1 MLWFVLS
8 FIGAISDAGYYICV
22 KKYVQIYNQQLLA
35 AGIYVCTG
43 IVLLVTSSIIGFPS
57 IGQNFIFAVLVSCFL
72 GSVAILLTFTALKDT
87 DISLAVPMISLTP
100 LFLIITAFLFLH
112 EIPSPMGVVGIIIIV
127 AGSYILNL
135 SSHHTRLSDPLR
147 SILSNRGVLLMI
159 VVSFIYAV
167 AINFDKIV
175 ATNSDPV
182 FGSGIESLILGIIC
196 VGSFFVT
203 TKTKWHSTEISI
215 EPVKKQ
221 LLPSEVPG
229 LHFLVICIVIGG
241 ILSISSVSI
250 MTAFTMQIVPYVIA
264 IKRMSIIVIVLYG
277 CFVFHEKEVFLRLSG
292 AILMAIGAGIVVM
305 FS

>member
-35 AGIYVCTG
+35 AGMFLCTG
-43 IVLLVTSSIIGFPS
+43 IVLLVTSSIIGFPI
-57 IGQNFIFAVLVSCFL
+57 IGNDFIFAVLVSCFL
-72 GSVAILLTFTALKDT
+72 GSITIFLTFTALKDT
-87 DISLAVPMISLTP
+87 DISLAVPMISFTP

-112 EIPSPMGVVGIIIIV
+112 EIPSTMGVIGIIIIV
-127 AGSYILNL
+127 AGSYVLNL
-135 SSHHTRLSDPLR
+135 SSHHTKLSDPLR
-147 SILSNRGVLLMI
+147 SILSNRGVLLM
-159 VVSFIYAV
+159 VLVSFIYAV

-182 FGSGIESLILGIIC
+182 FGSGIESLILGLIC
-196 VGSFFVT
+196 VGFFFVN
-203 TKTKWHSTEISI
+203 TKIKCHSTEISI

-221 LLPSEVPG
+221 LFPGEVPW
-229 LHFLVICIVIGG
+229 LHFLAICILIGG

-277 CFVFHEKEVFLRLSG
+277 SFVFREKEVFLRLSG
-292 AILMAIGAGIVVM
+292 ATLMVIGAGIVVT